1 MTTWYTNKWYKLL
14 VIEGQRPVRGCRP
27 KSRLNAKL
35 VLNKTLF
42 KQTERDMYVYTE
54 GGERSGAGSLK
65 ESSETEERAVNIRMV
80 MQRTIGE

>member
-1 MTTWYTNKWYKLL
+1 MLSKAG
-14 VIEGQRPVRGCRP
+14 GQYEVADP
-27 KSRLNAKL
+27 KADNTKL

-42 KQTERDMYVYTE
+42 KQSERDMYVYTE
-54 GGERSGAGSLK
+54 DGERSGAGSLK